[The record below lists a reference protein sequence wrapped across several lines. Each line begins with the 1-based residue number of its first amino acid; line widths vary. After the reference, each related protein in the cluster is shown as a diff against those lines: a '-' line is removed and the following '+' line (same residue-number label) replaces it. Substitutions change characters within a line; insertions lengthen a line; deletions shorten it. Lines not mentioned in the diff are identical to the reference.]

1 MAMPTH
7 PKRPAPE
14 MVTSARQRAG
24 TFVTQQAGPAS
35 YKAFIPSRLIPP
47 PTLSIDG
54 PLQSAIERAGVE
66 LGRLDGTTLLL
77 PDTELFVRMYAR
89 KEALLSSQIEGTQS
103 TLSDLIIYE
112 HGDLPVDP
120 TSDVVEVANY
130 LKAMRYG
137 LQRVKDG
144 HPVTLRLLREIHE
157 LLLTGVRGSTKT
169 PGEFRRSQ
177 NWIGGTRPGDATYVP
192 PPPHEMDAALGDFE
206 LFLNSD
212 AIELGMPLLIR
223 TGIAHAQFETIHPFL
238 DGNGRVGRLL
248 ITFLLCASGTLR
260 EPLLYLSLYL
270 KQHRSHYYDI
280 LQRVRTHGDWEGWLA
295 FYLEGVANVAAQAT
309 NTARELVALFERDRA
324 IVTTGGTGTLGR
336 VFEHVRREVVVTT
349 TATATAVGVT
359 FPTAATAL
367 RRLEAAGI
375 VQEITN
381 SNQRTYFYREYL
393 HILNDGVEGTAG

>member
-1 MAMPTH
+1 
-7 PKRPAPE
+7 
-14 MVTSARQRAG
+14 
-24 TFVTQQAGPAS
+24 
-35 YKAFIPSRLIPP
+35 
-47 PTLSIDG
+47 
-54 PLQSAIERAGVE
+54 
-66 LGRLDGTTLLL
+66 
-77 PDTELFVRMYAR
+77 MYAR

-112 HGDLPVDP
+112 HGDVPVDP
-120 TSDVVEVANY
+120 ASEVVEVANY

-157 LLLTGVRGSTKT
+157 LLLTGVRGGTKT

-177 NWIGGTRPGDATYVP
+177 NWIGGTGPDNAAYVP

-212 AIELGMPLLIR
+212 AIELGMPMLIR

-248 ITFLLCASGTLR
+248 ITLLLCASGTMR
-260 EPLLYLSLYL
+260 QPLLYLSLYL
-270 KQHRSHYYDI
+270 KQHRSLYYEL
-280 LQRVRTHGDWEGWLA
+280 LQRVRTRGDWEGWLA
-295 FYLEGVANVAAQAT
+295 FYLDGVATVAAQAT

-324 IVTTGGTGTLGR
+324 LVTTGGTGTLGR
-336 VFEHVRREVVVTT
+336 VFEHVRREVIVTT

-367 RRLEAAGI
+367 RRLESSGI
-375 VQEITN
+375 IQEIAN
-381 SNQRTYFYREYL
+381 ANQRTYVYRQYL
-393 HILNDGVEGTAG
+393 HILNDGVEGRA

>member
-1 MAMPTH
+1 MTMPTH
-7 PKRPAPE
+7 SNRPPAE
-14 MVTSARQRAG
+14 TGGGARKRAG

-35 YKAFIPSRLIPP
+35 YKAFIPRQLLPP

-120 TSDVVEVANY
+120 ASDVVEVANY

-144 HPVTLRLLREIHE
+144 HPVTLRLLRKIHE
-157 LLLTGVRGSTKT
+157 LLLTGVRGGTKT

-177 NWIGGTRPGDATYVP
+177 NWIGGTRPGDAVYVP
-192 PPPHEMDAALGDFE
+192 PPPHEMIAALGDFE

-270 KQHRSHYYDI
+270 KQHRSHYYEL
-280 LQRVRTHGDWEGWLA
+280 LQRIRTHGDWEGWLA
-295 FYLEGVANVAAQAT
+295 FYLDGVANVAAQAT
-309 NTARELVALFERDRA
+309 NTARELVALFEQDRA
-324 IVTTGGTGTLGR
+324 VVTTKGTGTLGR
-336 VFEHVRREVVVTT
+336 VFEHVRRELVVTT
-349 TATATAVGVT
+349 TGTATAVGVT

-375 VQEITN
+375 LQEIAN
-381 SNQRTYFYREYL
+381 SNQRTYFYGKYL
-393 HILNDGVEGTAG
+393 HILNDGVEGHAG

>member
-1 MAMPTH
+1 MTMP
-7 PKRPAPE
+7 RSPE
-14 MVTSARQRAG
+14 RAVLKSATPARQRAG

-35 YKAFIPSRLIPP
+35 YKAFIPSRLVPP

-54 PLQSAIERAGVE
+54 GLQSAIERAGVE

-120 TSDVVEVANY
+120 SSDVVEVANY

-157 LLLTGVRGSTKT
+157 LLLTGVRGGTKT

-177 NWIGGTRPGDATYVP
+177 NWIGGTKPGDATYVP
-192 PPPHEMDAALGDFE
+192 PPPHEMNAALGDFE

-248 ITFLLCASGTLR
+248 ITFLLCASGTMR

-270 KQHRSHYYDI
+270 KQHRSHYYEL

-295 FYLEGVANVAAQAT
+295 FYLDGVATVAAQAT
-309 NTARELVALFERDRA
+309 NTARELVTLFERDRA
-324 IVTTGGTGTLGR
+324 TAATKGTGTLGR
-336 VFEHVRREVVVTT
+336 VFEHVRRELVVTT
-349 TATATAVGVT
+349 TGTAAAVGVT

-381 SNQRTYFYREYL
+381 SNQRTYFYGKYL
-393 HILNDGVEGTAG
+393 HFLNDGVEGNVG

>member
-1 MAMPTH
+1 MAMP
-7 PKRPAPE
+7 PSSQEPASE
-14 MVTSARQRAG
+14 TARQVRHRAG
-24 TFVTQQAGPAS
+24 IFVTQQAGPAS

-47 PTLSIDG
+47 PALSIDG
-54 PLQSAIERAGVE
+54 RLQSAIERAGVE

-112 HGDLPVDP
+112 HGDLPIDP
-120 TSDVVEVANY
+120 ASDVVEVANY
-130 LKAMRYG
+130 LEAMRYG

-157 LLLTGVRGSTKT
+157 FLLTGVRGSTKT
-169 PGEFRRSQ
+169 PGEFRRTQ

-206 LFLNSD
+206 RFLNSD
-212 AIELGMPLLIR
+212 AVEIGMPLLIR

-238 DGNGRVGRLL
+238 DGNGRIGRLL
-248 ITFLLCASGTLR
+248 ITLLLCASGTLR

-270 KQHRSHYYDI
+270 KQHRSHYYEL

-295 FYLEGVANVAAQAT
+295 FYLDGVATVAAQAT
-309 NTARELVALFERDRA
+309 NTARELVALFEQDRA
-324 IVTTGGTGTLGR
+324 IVTTTGTGTLGR

-349 TATATAVGVT
+349 TGTAAAVGVT

-367 RRLEAAGI
+367 RRLTTAEI
-375 VQEITN
+375 IQEIPN
-381 SNQRTYFYREYL
+381 SNQRTYFYRKYL
-393 HILNDGVEGTAG
+393 NILNEGVEGSAG

>member
-1 MAMPTH
+1 MTMPTH
-7 PKRPAPE
+7 RS
-14 MVTSARQRAG
+14 SAIPVDAVRHRAG
-24 TFVTQQAGPAS
+24 TFVTQQAAGPAS
-35 YKAFIPSRLIPP
+35 YKAFIPSRLVPP
-47 PTLSIDG
+47 PALSVDG
-54 PLQSAIERAGVE
+54 KLQSAIERAGVQ

-77 PDTELFVRMYAR
+77 PDTDLFVRMYAR

-112 HGDLPVDP
+112 HGDIPVDP
-120 TSDVVEVANY
+120 ASEVVEVANY

-137 LQRVKDG
+137 LERVTAG

-157 LLLTGVRGSTKT
+157 LLLTGVRGGTKT

-177 NWIGGTRPGDATYVP
+177 NWIGGTGPGDAVYVP

-212 AIELGMPLLIR
+212 AIDLGMPLLIR

-248 ITFLLCASGTLR
+248 ITLLLCASGTMR

-270 KQHRSHYYDI
+270 KQHRSHYYEL
-280 LQRVRTHGDWEGWLA
+280 LQRVRTHGDWEGWLD
-295 FYLEGVANVAAQAT
+295 FYLDGVATVAAQAT
-309 NTARELVALFERDRA
+309 STARELVGLFERDRA
-324 IVTTGGTGTLGR
+324 LVTTGGTGTLGR

-367 RRLEAAGI
+367 RRLEGLGI
-375 VQEITN
+375 VQEIAN
-381 SNQRTYFYREYL
+381 AHQRTYVYRKYL
-393 HILNDGVEGTAG
+393 HILNDGVEGRP

>member
-1 MAMPTH
+1 MTMPQH
-7 PKRPAPE
+7 PERASRKAAAPA
-14 MVTSARQRAG
+14 AQRAG
-24 TFVTQQAGPAS
+24 AFITQQAGPAS
-35 YKAFIPSRLIPP
+35 YKAFIPSPLVPP

-54 PLQSAIERAGVE
+54 TLQSALERAGVE

-112 HGDLPVDP
+112 HGDIPVDP
-120 TSDVVEVANY
+120 SSDVVEVANY

-157 LLLTGVRGSTKT
+157 LLLTGVRGGTKT
-169 PGEFRRSQ
+169 PGEFRRTQ
-177 NWIGGTRPGDATYVP
+177 NWIGGTKPGDATYVP
-192 PPPHEMDAALGDFE
+192 PPPHEMNAALGDFE

-212 AIELGMPLLIR
+212 AIDLGMPLLIR

-270 KQHRSHYYDI
+270 KQHRSHYYEL

-295 FYLEGVANVAAQAT
+295 FYLEGVATVAAQAT
-309 NTARELVALFERDRA
+309 RTARELVTLFERDRA
-324 IVTTGGTGTLGR
+324 TATTKGTGTLGR
-336 VFEHVRREVVVTT
+336 VFEHVRRELVVTT
-349 TATATAVGVT
+349 TGTAAAVGVT

-375 VQEITN
+375 VQEITT
-381 SNQRTYFYREYL
+381 SNQRTYLYGKYL
-393 HILNDGVEGTAG
+393 HILNEGVEGNAG